1 MNRRLQKF
9 NLVLSALIIVFAVSS
24 CNGQNNGRK
33 RRVSTQ
39 NNIVQKDTIDPKVL
53 TEKEGNTHKPVVNVY
68 VENSGSMDG
77 FVNGQTDFENQ
88 VYGYLSDIK
97 ISDIT
102 DSLNLYYINSEVISY
117 ARGADE
123 DVIEDFIKKLEPSEF
138 KKRGGDRGKSDIAD
152 VIKSILKETNEN
164 DISILI
170 TDGIFSPGR
179 DSSGNPV
186 NADEYLKN
194 QEVGIKTAVAS
205 KLKKQTNF
213 AVIVYQ
219 LISSFDGT
227 FYNKIDS
234 TIACQERLPFYIWVF
249 GQSSNLAQL
258 RSVVSEDKFNES
270 GSGVQRMV
278 SFTSSQETDYEVI
291 KSSNMSKKSGRHEVV
306 GLTANKNGEMRF
318 SVNVDL
324 KSLLLDENYLR
335 NINNYEISDK
345 DYTLNVRAKQEQTK
359 YSHVLSFT
367 INRNKRKNGQLDVK
381 LKMSKPDWSDVN
393 DNEGETY
400 VIGKT
405 YGIKYQI
412 DGVYSAFSFK
422 NKYYT
427 EIVLDINN
435 E

>member
-9 NLVLSALIIVFAVSS
+9 NLVLTALIIAFAVSS

-53 TEKEGNTHKPVVNVY
+53 TEKEENTHKPVVNVY

-77 FVNGQTDFENQ
+77 FVKGVTDFEAA
-88 VYGYLSDIK
+88 VYNYLSDIK
-97 ISDIT
+97 ISDLT

-117 ARGADE
+117 AKDADV

-152 VIKSILKETNEN
+152 VIRSILKETNEN

-179 DSSGNPV
+179 DLSGNPV

-194 QEVGIKTAVAS
+194 QEVGIKTAIAS
-205 KLKKQTNF
+205 QLKKQPNF

-219 LISSFDGT
+219 LVSRFDGT
-227 FYNKIDS
+227 FYNKID
-234 TIACQERLPFYIWVF
+234 TRIPCQANLPFYIWIF
-249 GQSSNLAQL
+249 GQSSDLAQL
-258 RSVVSEDKFNES
+258 RSMVPEDRFE

-278 SFTSSQETDYEVI
+278 SFTSSQDVDYEVI
-291 KSSNMSKKSGRHEVV
+291 KSSNMSKKSGQHEVV
-306 GLTANKNGEMRF
+306 GLTANRNGDMRF
-318 SVNVDL
+318 SVNVNL
-324 KSLLLDENYLR
+324 KSFLLDEYYLD

-345 DYTLNVRAKQEQTK
+345 DYTLNVGAKQEQTK

-367 INRNKRKNGQLDVK
+367 INKNKRKNGQLDVK

-393 DNEGETY
+393 DDEGETY

-427 EIVLDINN
+427 DIILDINN
-435 E
+435 K

>member
-77 FVNGQTDFENQ
+77 FVKGVTDFEAA
-88 VYGYLSDIK
+88 VYNYLSDIK
-97 ISDIT
+97 ISDLT

-117 ARGADE
+117 AKDADV

-138 KKRGGDRGKSDIAD
+138 KRRGGDRGKSDIAD
-152 VIKSILKETNEN
+152 VIKSILKETTEN
-164 DISILI
+164 DISIMI
-170 TDGIFSPGR
+170 TDGIFSPGK

-186 NADEYLKN
+186 NADDYLKN
-194 QEVGIKTAVAS
+194 QEVGIKTAMAS
-205 KLKKQTNF
+205 QLKKQPNF

-219 LISSFDGT
+219 LVSRFDGT
-227 FYNKIDS
+227 FYNKID
-234 TIACQERLPFYIWVF
+234 TRIPCQANLPFYIWIF
-249 GQSSNLAQL
+249 GQSSDLAQL
-258 RSVVSEDKFNES
+258 RSMVPENRFE
-270 GSGVQRMV
+270 GSGIQKMV
-278 SFTSSQETDYEVI
+278 SFTSSQEVDYEVI

-306 GLTANKNGEMRF
+306 GLTANKSGDMRF

-324 KSLLLDENYLR
+324 KSLLLDEDYLG

-345 DYTLNVRAKQEQTK
+345 DYTMNVRAKQEQTK

-367 INRNKRKNGQLDVK
+367 INKNKRKNGQLDVK

-435 E
+435 K